1 MDSNVREAEAW
12 LRSRSHGGLEQLRA
26 DVSRG
31 LPGDVSLTAKIRG
44 RGLLVNARAALPEF
58 PDGAWLTQFMLFA
71 DGEPNDD
78 RVLFQRTL
86 VTHGL
91 REKRLGRKIIR
102 NRRDIALNFG
112 IDLIEGQ
119 ATGAGA
125 YFCARW
131 GLVPKNNV
139 WKRFRE
145 LVRTRLEAGFPGL
158 SIPLAERHAVYSA
171 LNAPEPF
178 AIQEVARAR
187 SLVKVDEETTIPL
200 GRWLLAEPSHSWE
213 GQLNLAEPMQR
224 LILDDYVG
232 ESSIEEENS

>member
-1 MDSNVREAEAW
+1 M
-12 LRSRSHGGLEQLRA
+12 
-26 DVSRG
+26 
-31 LPGDVSLTAKIRG
+31 
-44 RGLLVNARAALPEF
+44 
-58 PDGAWLTQFMLFA
+58 
-71 DGEPNDD
+71 
-78 RVLFQRTL
+78 
-86 VTHGL
+86 
-91 REKRLGRKIIR
+91 
-102 NRRDIALNFG
+102 
-112 IDLIEGQ
+112 IEGQ

-145 LVRTRLEAGFPGL
+145 LVRTRLEVGFPGL
-158 SIPLAERHAVYSA
+158 SIPLAERLAVYNA
-171 LNAPEPF
+171 LNALEPF

-213 GQLNLAEPMQR
+213 GQLNLADPMQR